1 MLYTHKKNTIIK
13 TDIPN
18 TSYRIISF
26 TEIIFDT
33 VIKVKKDTSNDINNE
48 NKATIMLSIRITKQ
62 TIFPFIP
69 LRIFNANSVL
79 LYWNIFLL
87 IDFAVITDVIV
98 RKKYIMF
105 VNNENLSNTLSTIFF
120 ASIKLITL

>member
-48 NKATIMLSIRITKQ
+48 NKATIMLSIRITKR
-62 TIFPFIP
+62 F
-69 LRIFNANSVL
+69 SH
-79 LYWNIFLL
+79 LYH
-87 IDFAVITDVIV
+87 
-98 RKKYIMF
+98 
-105 VNNENLSNTLSTIFF
+105 
-120 ASIKLITL
+120 

>member
-87 IDFAVITDVIV
+87 IDFAVITDVTV
-98 RKKYIMF
+98 RK
-105 VNNENLSNTLSTIFF
+105 NT
-120 ASIKLITL
+120 

>member
-33 VIKVKKDTSNDINNE
+33 VIKVKKTQAMTLTMKI
-48 NKATIMLSIRITKQ
+48 KQ
-62 TIFPFIP
+62 Q
-69 LRIFNANSVL
+69 
-79 LYWNIFLL
+79 
-87 IDFAVITDVIV
+87 
-98 RKKYIMF
+98 
-105 VNNENLSNTLSTIFF
+105 
-120 ASIKLITL
+120 

>member
-26 TEIIFDT
+26 TEIMFDT

-69 LRIFNANSVL
+69 LSIFNANSVL

-87 IDFAVITDVIV
+87 IDFAVITDVTV

-105 VNNENLSNTLSTIFF
+105 VNNENLSNTFSTIFF
-120 ASIKLITL
+120 ASIKLLTL

>member
-26 TEIIFDT
+26 TEIMFDT

-87 IDFAVITDVIV
+87 IDFAVITDVTV

-105 VNNENLSNTLSTIFF
+105 VNYENLSNTLSTIFF